1 METKVATA
9 IVGGTAEQ
17 AAQELSSEIKKRL
30 ADRVPN
36 LALVFASTQQPL
48 ETLMPRLVKEF
59 PQTLIMGCSTAGEFT
74 EKGDRKGSCAMYAVS
89 GDFKV
94 YGGMAKGIKG
104 ELPGTLQKLVDELP
118 RQESDY
124 PYRTGIVLL
133 DPLSGTCEDVCLLLS
148 NLMGWDVRL
157 AGGAAGDD
165 LKMKE
170 TKVAL
175 GAKVSSNAA
184 ALGLIFSKK
193 PLGVGVAHG
202 HEPLSRPMEITK
214 AENNIV
220 KEIGGRPAWE
230 VWKEITCDD
239 NRKLGF
245 KDVYELTTPDEIGA
259 FLLRYEAGIP
269 TLTQTYKVR
278 APLAVKPDGSIVFAC
293 GISQG
298 SFIRIMH
305 SGAAKQIES
314 ARLSARK
321 ALQQGGGN
329 KVAGALVFDC
339 ICRNLILQNQ
349 FAQAL
354 KAIRDELGGVPIAG
368 FETYGEIAMDAGDMS
383 GFHNTTTVVLTF
395 PE

>member
-9 IVGGTAEQ
+9 IAGGTAEQ
-17 AAQELSSEIKKRL
+17 AAQELSSEIKKKL

-48 ETLMPRLVKEF
+48 ETLMPQLVKEF
-59 PQTLIMGCSTAGEFT
+59 PQTLVMGCSTAGEFT
-74 EKGDRKGSCAMYAVS
+74 EKGDRKGSCAMCAVS

-133 DPLSGTCEDVCLLLS
+133 DPLSGTCEDVSLLLS

-175 GAKVSSNAA
+175 GSKVSSNAA
-184 ALGLIFSKK
+184 VLGLIFSKK

-214 AENNIV
+214 AESNIV

-230 VWKEITCDD
+230 VWKETTRDD

-245 KDVYELTTPDEIGA
+245 KDVNELTTPDEIGA

>member
-1 METKVATA
+1 METKVVTA
-9 IVGGTAEQ
+9 IAAGTAEQ
-17 AAQELSSEIKKRL
+17 AAAELSSEIKKKMTEQAPGL
-30 ADRVPN
+30 I
-36 LALVFASTQQPL
+36 LVFASTQQPL
-48 ETLMPRLVKEF
+48 ETLMPRFVKEF

-74 EKGDRKGSCAMYAVS
+74 EKGDRKGSCAVYAVS

-94 YGGMAKGIKG
+94 YGGMAKGIKSD
-104 ELPGTLQKLVDELP
+104 LATTLQKLVDELP
-118 RQESDY
+118 REVSDY
-124 PYRTGIVLL
+124 PHRTGIVLL
-133 DPLSGTCEDVCLLLS
+133 DPLSGACEDISLLLS

-170 TKVAL
+170 TKVAM
-175 GAKVSSNAA
+175 GAKVSSNAV

-202 HEPLSRPMEITK
+202 HEPLSKPMEITK
-214 AENNIV
+214 AEGNIV
-220 KEIGGRPAWE
+220 KEIAGRPAWE
-230 VWKEITCDD
+230 VWKEITRED
-239 NRKLGF
+239 NRKQGF
-245 KDVYELTTPDEIGA
+245 KDVSELTTADEIGA

-278 APLAVKPDGSIVFAC
+278 APLAIKPDGSIIFAC

-298 SFIRIMH
+298 SYIRIMH
-305 SGAAKQIES
+305 SAAAKQIES
-314 ARLSARK
+314 ARLSASK
-321 ALQQGGGN
+321 ALQQNGGA
-329 KVAGALVFDC
+329 KVAGAVVFDC
-339 ICRNLILQNQ
+339 ICRNLILKNQ

-395 PE
+395 PQ